1 MENKQKC
8 KVGLNQAVFT
18 FLDLSHTSLE
28 GIDAPSW
35 HRSVLFGGHKLNNG
49 EPKYWTIKVEYFT
62 FVEVLNV
69 DHGLKF
75 TEYMD
80 YSAYCFRKVHQ
91 KTLPE
96 ISSSKFSSWYATAL
110 LHVRR

>member
-35 HRSVLFGGHKLNNG
+35 HKSVLFGGHKLNNG

-62 FVEVLNV
+62 FVEVLNAG
-69 DHGLKF
+69 HGLEF
-75 TEYMD
+75 TE
-80 YSAYCFRKVHQ
+80 YSAYCFRKVRQ
-91 KTLPE
+91 KMLPE
-96 ISSSKFSSWYATAL
+96 ISRSKFSSWYATA
-110 LHVRR
+110 